1 MAGKFSVLKVL
12 DQWRTASRRGGR
24 RRARFW
30 MEKLG
35 RAMVAKHTLQTILAG
50 FFGKASGGPRQRFLL
65 FWSVDL
71 DSKHSSRVNTPPS
84 LTPA

>member
-1 MAGKFSVLKVL
+1 LAGKFSVLEVL

-50 FFGKASGGPRQRFLL
+50 FFG
-65 FWSVDL
+65 
-71 DSKHSSRVNTPPS
+71 
-84 LTPA
+84 